1 MAPIT
6 LHAALAEFT
15 ERQLLD
21 LFRQS
26 QPAWTSPAGGHGAF

>member
-6 LHAALAEFT
+6 LHAALAELT

-26 QPAWTSPAGGHGAF
+26 QPARTSPEGGYGAL